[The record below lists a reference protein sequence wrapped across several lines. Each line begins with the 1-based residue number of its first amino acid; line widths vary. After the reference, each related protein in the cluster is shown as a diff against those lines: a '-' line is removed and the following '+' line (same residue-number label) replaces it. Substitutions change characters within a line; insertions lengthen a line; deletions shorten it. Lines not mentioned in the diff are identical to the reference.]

1 MNRPGRARPGKPGP
15 VRSRI
20 LTAGA
25 VFLLVILLITSLFGK
40 KGLME
45 TQRARKTY
53 GSRVEEKA
61 RLENR
66 RARLLKEIEELE
78 RDPRAVEGE
87 AREKLWLIKKDE
99 VVVVRNKNDRH

>member
-1 MNRPGRARPGKPGP
+1 MNRTGRAHPGRPGP
-15 VRSRI
+15 VGSKI

-25 VFLLVILLITSLFGK
+25 VFLLVVLLITSLFGK

-53 GSRVEEKA
+53 ESRVEEKVK
-61 RLENR
+61 LENR

-78 RDPRAVEGE
+78 RDPRAVERE
-87 AREKLWLIKKDE
+87 AREKLWLIKNDE
-99 VVVVRNKNDRH
+99 VVVVRKHDPN